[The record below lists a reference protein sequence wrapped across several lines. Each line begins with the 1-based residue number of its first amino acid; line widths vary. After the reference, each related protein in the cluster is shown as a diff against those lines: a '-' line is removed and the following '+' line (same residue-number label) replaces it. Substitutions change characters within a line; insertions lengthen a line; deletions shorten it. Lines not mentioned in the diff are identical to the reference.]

1 MAMTELLNKRDR
13 VAPDHC
19 TVDKQSRYEAAVQD
33 TYRTIYR
40 YAFWLCLEQKMTEEL
55 VEETYREVWH
65 RLDSLKNETSGI
77 LSLISILRMEY
88 TKRLAYFDCNKRDE
102 KYCSSSN
109 SEQYMLQQQI
119 MTLPLEY
126 REPLVLSL
134 MVRLNNAQI
143 SEVLGISAN
152 TVETR
157 LFYARMQLKK
167 QLDDHALATLPC
179 SSATP
184 RV

>member
-1 MAMTELLNKRDR
+1 MAMTELLNKRYR
-13 VAPDHC
+13 VAPDLC

-40 YAFWLCLEQKMTEEL
+40 YAYWLCLEQKMTEEL
-55 VEETYREVWH
+55 VHATYREVWH
-65 RLDSLKNETSGI
+65 RLDSLKNEASVI
-77 LSLISILRMEY
+77 LLLISILRMEY
-88 TKRLAYFDCNKRDE
+88 TKRLACFDCNKCDE

-109 SEQYMLQQQI
+109 SEQHMLQQQI
-119 MTLPLEY
+119 MILPLEY

-134 MVRLNNAQI
+134 MVGLNNAQI

-157 LFYARMQLKK
+157 LFNARIQLKK
-167 QLDDHALATLPC
+167 QLDDHALATLTC

-184 RV
+184 SV

>member
-1 MAMTELLNKRDR
+1 MAMTDLLNKRDR
-13 VAPDHC
+13 LAPDYC
-19 TVDKQSRYEAAVQD
+19 TVDKQSRYEAVVQD

-40 YAFWLCLEQKMTEEL
+40 YAFWLCIEQKMTEEL
-55 VEETYREVWH
+55 VHATYREVWH
-65 RLDSLKNETSGI
+65 RLDRLKNETSVI

-88 TKRLAYFDCNKRDE
+88 AKRLACFDCNKCDE

-109 SEQYMLQQQI
+109 SEQHMLQQQI
-119 MTLPLEY
+119 MILPLEY

-134 MVRLNNAQI
+134 MVGLKNAQI
-143 SEVLGISAN
+143 SDVLGISAN

-157 LFYARMQLKK
+157 LFNARMQLKK
-167 QLDDHALATLPC
+167 QQDDHALATLTC

-184 RV
+184 SV

>member
-1 MAMTELLNKRDR
+1 MAMTDLLNKRNR

-19 TVDKQSRYEAAVQD
+19 AVGKQSLYEAVVQD

-40 YAFWLCLEQKMTEEL
+40 YAYWLCIEQKMTEEL
-55 VEETYREVWH
+55 VHATYREVWH
-65 RLDSLKNETSGI
+65 RLDRLKNETSVI
-77 LSLISILRMEY
+77 LSLISILRIEY
-88 TKRLAYFDCNKRDE
+88 TKRLACFDCNKRDE

-109 SEQYMLQQQI
+109 SEQHMLQQQI
-119 MTLPLEY
+119 MILPLEY

-143 SEVLGISAN
+143 SEVLGISAK

-167 QLDDHALATLPC
+167 QLDDHALATLTF

-184 RV
+184 SV

>member
-1 MAMTELLNKRDR
+1 MAMTDLLNKRDR
-13 VAPDHC
+13 VAPYLC

-55 VEETYREVWH
+55 VHATYREVWH
-65 RLDSLKNETSGI
+65 RLDSLKNEASVI
-77 LSLISILRMEY
+77 LLLISILRMEY
-88 TKRLAYFDCNKRDE
+88 TKRLACFDCNKFDE

-109 SEQYMLQQQI
+109 SEQHMLQQQI
-119 MTLPLEY
+119 MILPLEY

-143 SEVLGISAN
+143 SEILGICAN
-152 TVETR
+152 TVVTR
-157 LFYARMQLKK
+157 LFNARMQLKK
-167 QLDDHALATLPC
+167 QLDDHALATLTR

-184 RV
+184 SV